1 MPTPALLLPTR
12 FISPKPLSSLFGHTT
27 PCWGCRCFACY
38 FTFAFALP
46 CPVFCIAP
54 PSLLHCFHE
63 HLPSFIPSIIFVN
76 PRLRSSGEVEKATR
90 SPSRTVQYLVATTW
104 EATTTRPLSSSR
116 GSVLARQLSHPPLC
130 PAATSLPADALRLY
144 EPRTW
149 HHPTNLP
156 AHQRM
161 SGRLGCLN
169 IARFSC
175 DYPSIESPASQPD
188 VPNLYPSDRRAF

>member
-1 MPTPALLLPTR
+1 MSYNYANA
-12 FISPKPLSSLFGHTT
+12 SQ
-27 PCWGCRCFACY
+27 
-38 FTFAFALP
+38 
-46 CPVFCIAP
+46 
-54 PSLLHCFHE
+54 
-63 HLPSFIPSIIFVN
+63 IFVN
-76 PRLRSSGEVEKATR
+76 PRLRSSGEVEKATALH
-90 SPSRTVQYLVATTW
+90 PVLYRTC
-104 EATTTRPLSSSR
+104 PLSQRLGRQQQDLSLLHV
-116 GSVLARQLSHPPLC
+116 GSLLARQLSHPPLC

-144 EPRTW
+144 EPRTG

-175 DYPSIESPASQPD
+175 DYPSIESPASRPD

>member
-1 MPTPALLLPTR
+1 MSYNYANA
-12 FISPKPLSSLFGHTT
+12 SQ
-27 PCWGCRCFACY
+27 
-38 FTFAFALP
+38 
-46 CPVFCIAP
+46 
-54 PSLLHCFHE
+54 
-63 HLPSFIPSIIFVN
+63 IFVN
-76 PRLRSSGEVEKATR
+76 PRLRSSGEVEEATC
-90 SPSRTVQYLVATTW
+90 SPSRTVPCRNDLGGNNKTS
-104 EATTTRPLSSSR
+104 LSSSR
-116 GSVLARQLSHPPLC
+116 GSLLARQLSHPPLC

-188 VPNLYPSDRRAF
+188 VPNLYPSNRRAF

>member
-1 MPTPALLLPTR
+1 MSYNYANA
-12 FISPKPLSSLFGHTT
+12 SQ
-27 PCWGCRCFACY
+27 
-38 FTFAFALP
+38 
-46 CPVFCIAP
+46 
-54 PSLLHCFHE
+54 
-63 HLPSFIPSIIFVN
+63 IFVN
-76 PRLRSSGEVEKATR
+76 PRLRSSGEVEKAT
-90 SPSRTVQYLVATTW
+90 VLF
-104 EATTTRPLSSSR
+104 RPLLSIPYRTLSQRLGNKNTTSLPLHVALSR
-116 GSVLARQLSHPPLC
+116 
-130 PAATSLPADALRLY
+130 PAATTLPADALRLY

-169 IARFSC
+169 IARCSC